1 MLIINTTRVI
11 YFVSVITLVFFI
23 NFSMEL
29 DSSFFI
35 LGGKSE
41 DASNAVLGQF
51 NLIFIFVLIGV
62 SIIIFMSSI
71 FFITTRNIYFL
82 SLLTCINILFSFDS
96 LVGIV
101 TQNQI
106 RVFDNHTFNAETDNW
121 LKATNSD
128 GILYYSISDLSII
141 FILLIISF
149 AVVYKK
155 KYLTSNFT

>member
-1 MLIINTTRVI
+1 M
-11 YFVSVITLVFFI
+11 
-23 NFSMEL
+23 
-29 DSSFFI
+29 
-35 LGGKSE
+35 
-41 DASNAVLGQF
+41 
-51 NLIFIFVLIGV
+51 
-62 SIIIFMSSI
+62 
-71 FFITTRNIYFL
+71 
-82 SLLTCINILFSFDS
+82 
-96 LVGIV
+96 GIV